1 MCVVR
6 RAGIL
11 TILMAAAS
19 ILVGRAQPAP
29 VDLVLMNG
37 TIVTADDRFSVAQ
50 AVAVSGERVAAVGTT
65 REIAALA
72 GPATRRIDLHGR
84 TVVPGLID
92 NHIHA
97 LRAMTTWPLEVRLEG
112 VYTRRAAVAALL
124 ARAERTGPGGWVFSV
139 GGWTTAQFA
148 DDPRPFSRAE
158 LDQLLPVNPV
168 VLQESYYQVFLN
180 SRALQAF
187 GIVQGQPDPPDFVP
201 GSIQRDAAG
210 RPTGI
215 IRGDIAAT
223 RPVLGR
229 LPTVPPERMEA
240 GALALF
246 AELNR
251 AGLTSLGVPG
261 CSADALEV
269 VRRLR
274 SQNRLT
280 LRIFCIDG
288 PSAASPAQVDVALPV
303 IARTRLF
310 QGDHVIDQVAF
321 GETVYQPLHDR
332 MFATSSAPA
341 PADLDEWRRV
351 ATAVAEAGLPL
362 HVHAELAT
370 TIDAFLDQIEAINAV
385 RPVRPLRWALAH
397 VNQIGAAQLQRMQRL
412 GLYAAVH
419 PWAVINGGFMH
430 RDFGDAAFDMP
441 ALRTIQASGVR
452 WGFGSDGMAANQ
464 YPPFTVLGFA
474 VTGRMA
480 GGRQVNRQTIGRED
494 ALLAYTRNNASLL
507 FQDGQIGS
515 LQPGKLADL
524 VVLDRAY
531 LAVPAVT
538 IASLRPV
545 MTMIGGR
552 VVYDAGVGPR

>member
-1 MCVVR
+1 
-6 RAGIL
+6 
-11 TILMAAAS
+11 
-19 ILVGRAQPAP
+19 
-29 VDLVLMNG
+29 
-37 TIVTADDRFSVAQ
+37 
-50 AVAVSGERVAAVGTT
+50 
-65 REIAALA
+65 
-72 GPATRRIDLHGR
+72 
-84 TVVPGLID
+84 
-92 NHIHA
+92 
-97 LRAMTTWPLEVRLEG
+97 
-112 VYTRRAAVAALL
+112 
-124 ARAERTGPGGWVFSV
+124 
-139 GGWTTAQFA
+139 
-148 DDPRPFSRAE
+148 
-158 LDQLLPVNPV
+158 
-168 VLQESYYQVFLN
+168 
-180 SRALQAF
+180 
-187 GIVQGQPDPPDFVP
+187 
-201 GSIQRDAAG
+201 
-210 RPTGI
+210 
-215 IRGDIAAT
+215 
-223 RPVLGR
+223 
-229 LPTVPPERMEA
+229 
-240 GALALF
+240 
-246 AELNR
+246 
-251 AGLTSLGVPG
+251 
-261 CSADALEV
+261 